1 MGACDG
7 KIADAQ
13 KEENS
18 GFSLWLTDEPQEA
31 VRLREK
37 GECVVF
43 VLTPGNGRPW
53 VPQIPYCVEIEE
65 DAFIDSD
72 SPEGGNH
79 NSPEAHYFHEIS
91 TAYLYRVWQRH
102 KGLPWH
108 ILDTRRLSLREMT
121 ERDLDALYEIHRDE
135 DSRIFL
141 EGPREG
147 RTAEREKIRE
157 YIRCMYGFYG
167 FGIWMI
173 WEKETGRVVGRAGLQ
188 VREGCEEPE
197 LGFAIAPAFRGKGY
211 ALEACRGV
219 LRYGFEE
226 LELPAVRAVVHRENK
241 KSLRLCEKLGF
252 LVDKET
258 KFSEDVWI
266 GLKIERENC
275 MIEKETEIFDE

>member
-1 MGACDG
+1 MGAGDG

-65 DAFIDSD
+65 DAFIDSG

-79 NSPEAHYFHEIS
+79 NGSEARYFHEIP

-121 ERDLDALYEIHRDE
+121 EVDLDALYEIHREE
-135 DSRIFL
+135 DSRFFP
-141 EGPREG
+141 EGLQED
-147 RTAEREKIRE
+147 RTVELGKIRE
-157 YIRCMYGFYG
+157 YIRGMYGFYG
-167 FGIWMI
+167 FGIWMVS
-173 WEKETGRVVGRAGLQ
+173 EKETGQAVGRAGLQ
-188 VREGCEEPE
+188 VREGCAEPE

-252 LVDKET
+252 HVDKEM
-258 KFSEDVWI
+258 KFAEDVWI
-266 GLKIERENC
+266 GLKIEREEC
-275 MIEKETEIFDE
+275 MIGKGTEIWE